1 MIQLLHGD
9 CLELMKDI
17 PDKSIDMILCDLP
30 YGTTQNQWDSVI
42 PLDALWYQYKRL
54 IKMGGIIALFA
65 QTPFDKVLS
74 MSNIEWLKYEYIWKK
89 KYAPIGDALKK
100 GKEVVD
106 IEVENALY
114 KSATGFVGPDGKY
127 YPPNTTAQIFW
138 LKNRKPAQWRSLD
151 AKEQEARID
160 KLQAEGKALK
170 AMLEPPENKQDDGFI
185 AALADNSDWEDYEQE
200 AADAE
205 DKSDAADD
213 GSPV

>member
-1 MIQLLHGD
+1 M
-9 CLELMKDI
+9 
-17 PDKSIDMILCDLP
+17 
-30 YGTTQNQWDSVI
+30 
-42 PLDALWYQYKRL
+42 A
-54 IKMGGIIALFA
+54 A
-65 QTPFDKVLS
+65 
-74 MSNIEWLKYEYIWKK
+74 KYEQWLTDDGLLRLKGWARDGLTDKQIAHNMGISRKTLAEWKK
-89 KYAPIGDALKK
+89 KYALIGDALKSS
-100 GKEVVD
+100 KEVVD

-205 DKSDAADD
+205 DKPDAADD

>member
-1 MIQLLHGD
+1 M
-9 CLELMKDI
+9 
-17 PDKSIDMILCDLP
+17 
-30 YGTTQNQWDSVI
+30 
-42 PLDALWYQYKRL
+42 A
-54 IKMGGIIALFA
+54 A
-65 QTPFDKVLS
+65 
-74 MSNIEWLKYEYIWKK
+74 KYEQWLTDNGLLRLKGWARDGLTDKQIAHNMGISRKTLAEWKK
-89 KYAPIGDALKK
+89 KYAPIGDALKNS
-100 GKEVVD
+100 KEVVD

-138 LKNRKPAQWRSLD
+138 LKNRKPAQWRNLD

-185 AALADNSDWEDYEQE
+185 SALADNSDWEDYEQE

-205 DKSDAADD
+205 DKPDAADD